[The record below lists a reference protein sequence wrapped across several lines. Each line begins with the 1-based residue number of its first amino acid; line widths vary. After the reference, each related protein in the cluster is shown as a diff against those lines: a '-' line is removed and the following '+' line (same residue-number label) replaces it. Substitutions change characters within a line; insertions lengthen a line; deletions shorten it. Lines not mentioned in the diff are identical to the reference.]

1 MSNDIVEVPFNGS
14 VMIAQK
20 LDDGEIY
27 AALKPICENIGIAFN
42 GQRERLNRTPWAVV
56 RMIRTTGADGKRY
69 DMMAVSRKTLTM
81 WLATIDTSRL
91 KDEHARRN
99 VTVYQ
104 QEAAEALD
112 KYFNEGGAIRVSD
125 ADSDEDIMARAVL
138 VAQKTIER
146 KNQQLQAKD
155 AQIRELEPKAQAL
168 DDFTNVED
176 SLLVRDAAKVLSNAG
191 TPIKEKQLREW
202 MADHNWIFKSGGSWR
217 ATAEHCAAGHLVMV
231 MSQKHG
237 VKDDGT
243 EFAFP
248 PTVRITRKGLA
259 LLHKRLGEIA
269 LDKALDAEVAA

>member
-1 MSNDIVEVPFNGS
+1 MSNEIQPFEFEGNKVRALADGDEAMFVASDIAKILGYRDAAALTRTLDDEEKGTRPIDTPGGTQTMTVISEPGLYKAILQRQTGRMEVEVTREF
-14 VMIAQK
+14 VK
-20 LDDGEIY
+20 R
-27 AALKPICENIGIAFN
+27 F
-42 GQRERLNRTPWAVV
+42 QRWVTHEVLPSIRRTGGYIP
-56 RMIRTTGADGKRY
+56 TG
-69 DMMAVSRKTLTM
+69 
-81 WLATIDTSRL
+81 DT
-91 KDEHARRN
+91 
-99 VTVYQ
+99 
-104 QEAAEALD
+104 
-112 KYFNEGGAIRVSD
+112 
-125 ADSDEDIMARAVL
+125 DSDEDIMARAVL

-176 SLLVRDAAKVLSNAG
+176 RLLIRDAAKVLSNAG

-259 LLHKRLGEIA
+259 LLHKRLGEIT
-269 LDKALDAEVAA
+269 LDKALEAEAAE

>member
-1 MSNDIVEVPFNGS
+1 MNNEIQPFEFEGNKVRALADGDEVMFVASDIAKILGYRDAANL
-14 VMIAQK
+14 ARN
-20 LDDGEIY
+20 LDDDER
-27 AALKPICENIGIAFN
+27 GIHEVSTPSGTQN
-42 GQRERLNRTPWAVV
+42 MTVLTESGLYRSILNREIAYVKEPEAQAFV
-56 RMIRTTGADGKRY
+56 KRFQRW
-69 DMMAVSRKTLTM
+69 VTHEVLPQIRKT
-81 WLATIDTSRL
+81 
-91 KDEHARRN
+91 
-99 VTVYQ
+99 
-104 QEAAEALD
+104 
-112 KYFNEGGAIRVSD
+112 GGYIPAGD

-176 SLLVRDAAKVLSNAG
+176 RLLIRDAAKVLSNAG

-217 ATAEHCAAGHLVMV
+217 ATAEHCTAGHLVMV

-269 LDKALDAEVAA
+269 LDKALDAEVAE